1 MLASRQH
8 TSKGGTMGFFQ
19 VGTKSGESWFF
30 PLETKKTTFFCW
42 KFQNSGGTFS
52 PFWQSWA
59 WKHDLETF
67 SFFWC
72 KLKLETFSFFWCK
85 YLNTDSRNQLFTG
98 EKGLKNY
105 KNQPTFFKNIL
116 CKKSLGQLKNN

>member
-1 MLASRQH
+1 VVKFDFFH
-8 TSKGGTMGFFQ
+8 SKLRKQPFFAENFKIQ
-19 VGTKSGESWFF
+19 EGPSPPSGNHGRENN
-30 PLETKKTTFFCW
+30 K
-42 KFQNSGGTFS
+42 
-52 PFWQSWA
+52 
-59 WKHDLETF
+59 
-67 SFFWC
+67 